1 MELNL
6 SFLAVASSMVFIAA
20 LAQSMS
26 GFGFALVLAPLFS
39 LVWDPHQVV
48 VVSTILNGALS
59 LCITFRN
66 RDHVSVNRVGLLL
79 AGALVGIPMGLAALA
94 SLDPNPLRVLI
105 GVVVFVLGAL
115 VYFGLT
121 PALKRERLWLLVS
134 GVLSGLLHSSTS
146 MGGPPVVLC
155 LMSQGHEKELMRGTL
170 LGFFGPLSV
179 LTVAGFWLGGL
190 VRGEALLVS
199 VAMVPAL
206 LAGIW
211 LGAEAFKRAPGTL
224 YRAIVALLI
233 AAAGVSSVLAGLRG
247 L

>member
-1 MELNL
+1 MEFDL
-6 SFLAVASSMVFIAA
+6 SFLAVASGMVFVAA
-20 LAQSMS
+20 MAQSMS

-48 VVSTILNGALS
+48 IVSTILNGTLS
-59 LCITFRN
+59 LSITFKN
-66 RDHVSVNRVGLLL
+66 RHHVSVNRVGLLL
-79 AGALVGIPMGLAALA
+79 VGSLAGIPLGLVVLA

-105 GVVVFVLGAL
+105 GLSVFILGGL
-115 VYFGLT
+115 VYLGLT
-121 PALKRERLWLLVS
+121 PPLKRERLWLLIS

-190 VRGEALLVS
+190 VRIEALLVS

-206 LAGIW
+206 SVGIW
-211 LGAEAFKRAPGTL
+211 LGAEAFKRAPGQL

-233 AAAGVSSVLAGLRG
+233 AVAGILSVLAGLRS
-247 L
+247 